1 MDAKTLKPG
10 SFLTYGQTLD
20 ERLLPESV
28 AGIDGLQGLKYVKGN
43 DKVLLVRPP
52 NRFVVDEIIL

>member
-1 MDAKTLKPG
+1 
-10 SFLTYGQTLD
+10 
-20 ERLLPESV
+20 V